1 LSVDERHVGG
11 DAFCVAREATTYASR
26 VDLWVATI
34 GARRS
39 LLETFEQLDD
49 DQWRVQSLSEGWAVR
64 EVLAH
69 LILAA
74 RPPARRYTS
83 AVIRAR
89 GSFDKAN
96 HALAVADARRPVH
109 ELLSDYRGVLEHR
122 FSPPGWPPAAP
133 LSDVLLHSLDV
144 RVPLG
149 LPTDQAASDYVSVM
163 DLLFS
168 RVGRS
173 FTRRDRPSLHWVA
186 TDDDWSHGDGHEV
199 RGALAD
205 LALTAAGRSA
215 RIECLSGNGVQAIRN
230 WLD

>member
-1 LSVDERHVGG
+1 
-11 DAFCVAREATTYASR
+11 
-26 VDLWVATI
+26 VDLWATTI

-39 LLETFEQLDD
+39 LLETFEQSGEDH
-49 DQWRVQSLSEGWAVR
+49 WSVQSLSVGWTVR

-69 LILAA
+69 LTLAA
-74 RPPARRYTS
+74 RPPARRYTV

-109 ELLSDYRGVLEHR
+109 ELLSDYRDVLEHR
-122 FSPPGWPPAAP
+122 FSPPGWPAAAP

-149 LPTDQAASDYVSVM
+149 LPTDQAATDYVPVM

-173 FTRRDRPSLHWVA
+173 FTRRDRPSVRWVA
-186 TDDDWSHGDGHEV
+186 TDDDWSHGDGDEV

-215 RIECLSGNGVQAIRN
+215 RVERLLGDGVPAIHA

>member
-1 LSVDERHVGG
+1 MDIWTR
-11 DAFCVAREATTYASR
+11 
-26 VDLWVATI
+26 TI

-49 DQWRVQSLSEGWAVR
+49 DQWRVQSLSEGWTVR

-74 RPPARRYTS
+74 RPPARRYTV

-89 GSFDKAN
+89 GSFDNAN
-96 HALAVADARRPVH
+96 HALAVVDARRPVRD
-109 ELLSDYRGVLEHR
+109 LLSRYQAVLEHR
-122 FSPPGWPPAAP
+122 FSPPGWPAAAP

-149 LPTDQAASDYVSVM
+149 LPTDQPATDYVPVM

-168 RVGRS
+168 RAGRS
-173 FTRRDRPSLHWVA
+173 FTRGGRPSLRWVA
-186 TDDDWSHGDGHEV
+186 TDDDWSQGDGREV
-199 RGALAD
+199 RGTLAD
-205 LALTAAGRSA
+205 LALTAAGRRA
-215 RIECLSGNGVQAIRN
+215 RIDRLEGDGLPAIRT
-230 WLD
+230 WLG